1 MNKGEEKYL
10 QALEEHKKNNKI
22 AARKLF
28 KAAADYWHS
37 GAMYYLGM
45 YYEQGLGGLRKNS
58 NDAIYWY
65 KKAADSGSADAQFR
79 LSEIYW
85 EGIGTAVD
93 KDQSIKYLSKAV
105 NQSHPDALYTLA
117 HHYHVDDYYSS
128 YAHSLRVERARS
140 LYQRAVNAGNKEA
153 CYVLGYMYMSG
164 QLGDQLRGRAIDY
177 LEKAASFGNLM
188 ANAWLGEMYE
198 NGWGVAID
206 LVKAREYYLKSSSTL
221 HSTFYVQR
229 IDSKLSLEKPQPKAP
244 EDNPPAPPATKPEA
258 NPPAPPA
265 TEQEDISS
273 MYQIAINAYNEKR
286 YDEAYE
292 LLTRL
297 KSATISL
304 QQRGM
309 VYRLLGDMCR
319 LELGPANHDSAS
331 FYYFTAAMFKDVVSM
346 YWCGYLYE
354 HGCGGKEK
362 DCSIAAKK
370 YEEAVNAGSLDAMT
384 ALAGLYISGWDNVPA
399 DLQKAKDLLNKAAGL
414 GDKRAEEVL
423 RSLDAPAAKEPA
435 PKPEDKEN
443 STPKTALG
451 ELDELIGLENV
462 KNEVRATIKLAEIQK
477 LRQKQGFSTVSTSK
491 HLVFTG
497 NPGTGKTTVARILA
511 KLYKDMGILSEGHLV
526 EVSRSDLVGEF
537 VGTTAKQTKA
547 VITSALGGI
556 LFIDEAYTL
565 YKPETRNDYGQE
577 AIDTILKEM
586 EDKRDNLVVIVAG
599 YTEPMK
605 RFLRSN
611 PGLESRFSTE
621 IFFPDYSLPE
631 LEQIFELL
639 CKKGDLIFSD
649 KALKSAKNYLRIMEA
664 LKSDNFGNA
673 REVRNFLEAILK
685 KQALRIPANNIDL
698 ETLQYI
704 EVEDVPQF
712 TEIDPDGKAIEELE
726 ALIGLESVKNTVRRI
741 VETAKF
747 NRLRQEQGINIAT
760 PSMHMVFTGNPGT
773 GKTTVA
779 RIMGRLL
786 KEAGILPKGHVV
798 EVSRADLVA
807 SFNGCTAPK
816 TLDKIKDAVGG
827 ILFIDEAYTL
837 LGGVNDNFGQ
847 EAIDTLLKEMEDRRE
862 NLIVIAAGYTEPMK
876 KFIRSNPGLESRF
889 TTELLFPDY
898 SAGEL
903 MQIFESLC
911 RKDGFILSADA
922 LTTAENSIKDMVAAK
937 GENFGNARE
946 IRTFFQNMLS
956 NQALRLSALGA
967 DSSAFC
973 NIEAEDIPRFTYVD
987 SDGKA
992 MEELEA
998 LIGLESVKQEVRRT
1012 VESAKLNRLRA
1023 EQGINIAT
1031 PSMHM
1036 VFTGNP
1042 GTGKTTVARIIGRIY
1057 KEAGILPKGHVVEV
1071 SRADL
1076 VGEYLGWTAPLTLE
1090 KIRDAHGGILF
1101 IDEAYSLIKTNGS
1114 NTAEDFGK
1122 EAIETLLK
1130 EMEDRRG
1137 SLVVIVAGYTEP
1149 MRRFIRSNP
1158 GLASRFTT
1166 EVLFPDYNAEELIQI
1181 FSSMCQSR
1189 QFTLTEDAIKAAE
1202 GSIKEM
1208 VASKGDDFGNAREI
1222 RTLFETML
1230 KNQAARLSTS
1240 DPASADMQLIEAE
1253 DIPRLTEER
1262 NEGNAMAELDALV
1275 GLAPVKE
1282 EVRRTVDMA
1291 KLIKIRREQGI
1302 NLPAP
1307 SRHMVFTGNPGTGKT
1322 TVARIIGRLYKEA
1335 GILPKGHVVEVS
1347 RADLVVGYAG
1357 QSGPNTLEKIKDAQG
1372 GILFIDEAY
1381 TLADGGDRLGQE
1393 VIDTLLKEMEDRR
1406 ESLVVIVAGYTEPM
1420 NSFIGSNP
1428 GLASR
1433 FNKYINFPD
1442 YSADELLQI
1451 FKGMCAKA
1459 RLRLSEGAENAAA
1472 EHLHLMAQHKSANFG
1487 NGRDVRNFYDKVLER
1502 QAMRVMAMPDAGEEE
1517 MSLILEEDIVPY
1529 VFVPK
1534 KEKRR
1539 IGF

>member
-1 MNKGEEKYL
+1 
-10 QALEEHKKNNKI
+10 
-22 AARKLF
+22 
-28 KAAADYWHS
+28 
-37 GAMYYLGM
+37 
-45 YYEQGLGGLRKNS
+45 
-58 NDAIYWY
+58 
-65 KKAADSGSADAQFR
+65 
-79 LSEIYW
+79 
-85 EGIGTAVD
+85 
-93 KDQSIKYLSKAV
+93 
-105 NQSHPDALYTLA
+105 
-117 HHYHVDDYYSS
+117 
-128 YAHSLRVERARS
+128 
-140 LYQRAVNAGNKEA
+140 
-153 CYVLGYMYMSG
+153 
-164 QLGDQLRGRAIDY
+164 
-177 LEKAASFGNLM
+177 
-188 ANAWLGEMYE
+188 
-198 NGWGVAID
+198 
-206 LVKAREYYLKSSSTL
+206 
-221 HSTFYVQR
+221 
-229 IDSKLSLEKPQPKAP
+229 
-244 EDNPPAPPATKPEA
+244 
-258 NPPAPPA
+258 
-265 TEQEDISS
+265 
-273 MYQIAINAYNEKR
+273 
-286 YDEAYE
+286 
-292 LLTRL
+292 
-297 KSATISL
+297 
-304 QQRGM
+304 
-309 VYRLLGDMCR
+309 
-319 LELGPANHDSAS
+319 
-331 FYYFTAAMFKDVVSM
+331 
-346 YWCGYLYE
+346 
-354 HGCGGKEK
+354 
-362 DCSIAAKK
+362 
-370 YEEAVNAGSLDAMT
+370 
-384 ALAGLYISGWDNVPA
+384 
-399 DLQKAKDLLNKAAGL
+399 
-414 GDKRAEEVL
+414 
-423 RSLDAPAAKEPA
+423 
-435 PKPEDKEN
+435 
-443 STPKTALG
+443 
-451 ELDELIGLENV
+451 
-462 KNEVRATIKLAEIQK
+462 
-477 LRQKQGFSTVSTSK
+477 
-491 HLVFTG
+491 
-497 NPGTGKTTVARILA
+497 
-511 KLYKDMGILSEGHLV
+511 
-526 EVSRSDLVGEF
+526 
-537 VGTTAKQTKA
+537 
-547 VITSALGGI
+547 
-556 LFIDEAYTL
+556 
-565 YKPETRNDYGQE
+565 
-577 AIDTILKEM
+577 
-586 EDKRDNLVVIVAG
+586 
-599 YTEPMK
+599 
-605 RFLRSN
+605 
-611 PGLESRFSTE
+611 
-621 IFFPDYSLPE
+621 
-631 LEQIFELL
+631 
-639 CKKGDLIFSD
+639 
-649 KALKSAKNYLRIMEA
+649 MEA

-685 KQALRIPANNIDL
+685 NQALRIPANNIDL
-698 ETLQYI
+698 ERLQFI
-704 EVEDVPQF
+704 EAEDVPQF
-712 TEIDPDGKAIEELE
+712 TEIDPDGTAIEELE

-747 NRLRQEQGINIAT
+747 NRLRQEQGIILSSPAR
-760 PSMHMVFTGNPGT
+760 HMVFSGNPGT

-807 SFNGCTAPK
+807 SFTGQTAPK

-837 LGGVNDNFGQ
+837 LGGVNDNYGK

-889 TTELLFPDY
+889 STELFFPDY

-911 RKDGFILSADA
+911 RKDGFILSANA
-922 LTTAENSIKDMVAAK
+922 LTAAENSIKDMVAAK

-973 NIEAEDIPRFTYVD
+973 SIEAEDIPRFTKVD

-1076 VGEYLGWTAPLTLE
+1076 VAEYIGQTAPKTLN

-1101 IDEAYSLIKTNGS
+1101 IDEAYSLLKTNGS

-1181 FSSMCQSR
+1181 FNSMCQSR
-1189 QFTLTEDAIKAAE
+1189 QFTLTEDAIRAAE
-1202 GSIKEM
+1202 GNIKEM
-1208 VASKGDDFGNAREI
+1208 HASRGDDFGNAREI

-1240 DPASADMQLIEAE
+1240 ASASADMQLIEAE

-1262 NEGNAMAELDALV
+1262 SEGNAMAELDALV

-1282 EVRRTVDMA
+1282 EVRRTINMA

-1307 SRHMVFTGNPGTGKT
+1307 GRHMVFTGNPGTGKT

-1459 RLRLSEGAENAAA
+1459 KLRLSEGAENAAA
-1472 EHLHLMAQHKSANFG
+1472 EHLCLMAQHKSANFG

-1502 QAMRVMAMPDAGEEE
+1502 QAMRVMAMPAAGEEE

-1529 VFVPK
+1529 VVVPK
-1534 KEKRR
+1534 RKKEESVFKATKIPSESKAFRWDFIIR
-1539 IGF
+1539 

>member
-65 KKAADSGSADAQFR
+65 KKAADSGNVDAQFR

-93 KDQSIKYLSKAV
+93 KDQGIIYLRKAA
-105 NQSHPDALYTLA
+105 NQLHPDALYTLA
-117 HHYHVDDYYSS
+117 HHYHVDDYFSS
-128 YAHSLRVERARS
+128 LPLSKRVETARG
-140 LYQRAVNAGNKEA
+140 LYQRAVNAGNKA
-153 CYVLGYMYMSG
+153 AYYVLGYMYKSG
-164 QLGDQLRGRAIDY
+164 QLGDQLRCRAIDY
-177 LEKAASFGNLM
+177 LEKAASFGNSM
-188 ANAWLGEMYE
+188 AYVHLGEMYE

-206 LVKAREYYLKSSSTL
+206 LEKALEYYRRTGISYDYKVRLQRVEHKLWLLKNA
-221 HSTFYVQR
+221 
-229 IDSKLSLEKPQPKAP
+229 QPKEPEANPPAPPVIKTEP
-244 EDNPPAPPATKPEA
+244 EDNPPAPPATKPEDRPPD
-258 NPPAPPA
+258 PPAP
-265 TEQEDISS
+265 EQ
-273 MYQIAINAYNEKR
+273 
-286 YDEAYE
+286 
-292 LLTRL
+292 
-297 KSATISL
+297 
-304 QQRGM
+304 
-309 VYRLLGDMCR
+309 
-319 LELGPANHDSAS
+319 
-331 FYYFTAAMFKDVVSM
+331 KD
-346 YWCGYLYE
+346 
-354 HGCGGKEK
+354 
-362 DCSIAAKK
+362 
-370 YEEAVNAGSLDAMT
+370 NPP
-384 ALAGLYISGWDNVPA
+384 VP
-399 DLQKAKDLLNKAAGL
+399 
-414 GDKRAEEVL
+414 
-423 RSLDAPAAKEPA
+423 PA
-435 PKPEDKEN
+435 PKPKAKEN

-477 LRQKQGFSTVSTSK
+477 LRQEQGFSTVSTSK

-537 VGTTAKQTKA
+537 VGTTAKQTKE
-547 VITSALGGI
+547 IINSALGGI

-649 KALKSAKNYLRIMEA
+649 KALKAAKNYLRIMEA

-698 ETLQYI
+698 EKLQFI
-704 EVEDVPQF
+704 EAEDVPQF
-712 TEIDPDGKAIEELE
+712 TEIDPDGKAVEELE

-807 SFNGCTAPK
+807 SFNGQTAPK

-847 EAIDTLLKEMEDRRE
+847 EAIDTLLKEMEDRRG

-922 LTTAENSIKDMVAAK
+922 LTAAENSIKDMVAAK

-973 NIEAEDIPRFTYVD
+973 SIEAEDIPRFTYVD

-1076 VGEYLGWTAPLTLE
+1076 VGEYLGWTAPLTLD

-1101 IDEAYSLIKTNGS
+1101 IDEAYSLLKTNGS

-1181 FSSMCQSR
+1181 FNSMCQSR
-1189 QFTLTEDAIKAAE
+1189 QFTLTEDAIRAAE

-1307 SRHMVFTGNPGTGKT
+1307 GRHMVFTGNPGTGKT
-1322 TVARIIGRLYKEA
+1322 TVARIIGRLYKAA

-1420 NSFIGSNP
+1420 NNFIGSNP

-1442 YSADELLQI
+1442 YSAEELLQI
-1451 FKGMCAKA
+1451 FIGMCAKA
-1459 RLRLSEGAENAAA
+1459 KLRLSEGAESAAA